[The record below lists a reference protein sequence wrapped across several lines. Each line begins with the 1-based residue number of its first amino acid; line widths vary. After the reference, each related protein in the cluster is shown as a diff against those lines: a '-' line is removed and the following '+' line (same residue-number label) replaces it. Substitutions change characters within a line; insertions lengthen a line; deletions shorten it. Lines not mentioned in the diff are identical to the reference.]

1 VIVAEYIRAAPKAE
15 LHLHLQ
21 GAVRPATLLD
31 LARRHHVALPVDSLS
46 DFREWFRFRD
56 FPHFAAVNAVLRA
69 CLVELADLERVVHEL
84 GADLADQHVRYAE
97 VSFTPG
103 PEVWSGR
110 HRHDFLLGLTRGREH
125 SLRTSGVEINFIF
138 DIPRRTARLYPEM
151 DLIDFA
157 THAAIDGKHDGVVGL
172 GLSGT
177 ELGNPPEPFAAWFE
191 QALAAGL
198 HSAPHAGETDGPA
211 SVWGALRALGA
222 ERLGHGVRAAED
234 PALVAFLAAHAIP
247 LEVCPTSN
255 LRLGVYASL
264 DDHPLAAL
272 HAAGVPITINTD
284 TPAIFGT
291 TISAELNFLPTHFG
305 LDVAGIDEII
315 LNGARA
321 SFLPPERK
329 AALVSAFQAELA
341 LLKEAHLRS

>member
-1 VIVAEYIRAAPKAE
+1 
-15 LHLHLQ
+15 
-21 GAVRPATLLD
+21 
-31 LARRHHVALPVDSLS
+31 
-46 DFREWFRFRD
+46 
-56 FPHFAAVNAVLRA
+56 
-69 CLVELADLERVVHEL
+69 
-84 GADLADQHVRYAE
+84 
-97 VSFTPG
+97 
-103 PEVWSGR
+103 
-110 HRHDFLLGLTRGREH
+110 
-125 SLRTSGVEINFIF
+125 
-138 DIPRRTARLYPEM
+138 
-151 DLIDFA
+151 
-157 THAAIDGKHDGVVGL
+157 
-172 GLSGT
+172 
-177 ELGNPPEPFAAWFE
+177 
-191 QALAAGL
+191 
-198 HSAPHAGETDGPA
+198 
-211 SVWGALRALGA
+211 
-222 ERLGHGVRAAED
+222 
-234 PALVAFLAAHAIP
+234 P